1 MARHYCP
8 QCGQVIDRR
17 TRITLQHLGRK
28 PQELPTT
35 RRQTASRG
43 TTFETTAQAVAV
55 NSKPFG
61 GFQKPLIE
69 LGRPL
74 DPSPLSPGESRTSK
88 TYRARSLD
96 DIWPPMIWAGV
107 SGGFVGIA
115 GGLACVAF
123 EWQWFAGVGIWFG
136 ATAIAWFVSSRDLL
150 DDDKLIANVQEMI
163 RAPEPVAPIFS
174 PPAAEVVITSRD
186 GKVQKRAKLLPP
198 RTNLAGLWQYAD
210 ALVRET
216 AAPSYEGGEHVL
228 GAKAFGYTP
237 GEFDGQRGDEW
248 RPVAI
253 KGGILEE
260 DPHKSKGYRLTVDGR
275 RALAVV
281 AERRLGEWG

>member
-1 MARHYCP
+1 M
-8 QCGQVIDRR
+8 
-17 TRITLQHLGRK
+17 
-28 PQELPTT
+28 
-35 RRQTASRG
+35 
-43 TTFETTAQAVAV
+43 
-55 NSKPFG
+55 
-61 GFQKPLIE
+61 
-69 LGRPL
+69 
-74 DPSPLSPGESRTSK
+74 
-88 TYRARSLD
+88 
-96 DIWPPMIWAGV
+96 
-107 SGGFVGIA
+107 
-115 GGLACVAF
+115 AF

-163 RAPEPVAPIFS
+163 RAPEPVAPIFQ
-174 PPAAEVVITSRD
+174 PAPVDVVITSQD
-186 GKVQKRAKLLPP
+186 GKAQQRSRLRPP
-198 RTNLAGLWQYAD
+198 ASDPDGFWKYAD

-216 AAPSYEGGEHVL
+216 AAPSYEGGEHVN

-237 GEFDGQRGDEW
+237 GEFEGRSDSW